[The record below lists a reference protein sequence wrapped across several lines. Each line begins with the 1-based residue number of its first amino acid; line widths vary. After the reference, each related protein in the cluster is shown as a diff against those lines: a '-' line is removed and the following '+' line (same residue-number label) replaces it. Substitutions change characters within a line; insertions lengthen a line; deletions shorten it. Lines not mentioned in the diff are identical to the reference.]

1 MIQLRIN
8 NESFLYDAYGLVQA
22 FYPGE
27 KPKVVPAWEE
37 PCDEADMAAWSKDKD
52 CIGLHV
58 GSDAI
63 RFYMDGTEQGSLEID
78 PSDRSDTK
86 NRLKRLI
93 YNILSKRL
101 GKELPWGTL
110 TGIRPTK
117 IALKKLQ
124 AGESREDVASYMR
137 QTYLTGEEK
146 IQLSC
151 DIAQRELRIIG
162 DSQGKYSLYIGIPFC
177 PSICLYCSFSS
188 YPIGLYRNMV
198 QEYVAAVKKEIAFV
212 GEHFADKTLDTVY
225 FGGGT
230 PTSVSAEAL
239 DEIITALEEHVDLS
253 HLREFTVEAGRPDSI
268 TEEKLRVLLK
278 HHVGRISINPQTM
291 QQKTL
296 DLIGRFHTVEQ
307 IRKTYALARCLS
319 DEDIAA
325 GGKGFLINMDLIV
338 GLPGESIEDVRDTL
352 AQIEAMKP
360 DNLTVHSLAIKRSAR
375 LNIEWEKYENILQ
388 SANHNI
394 MDEVMASA
402 RRMGMEP
409 YYLYRQKQISGN
421 LENIGFAREGDEG
434 IYNILIME
442 EQEDIVALGA
452 GSACKKILRNPDG
465 SIATDKKVERCE
477 NVKDVEQYIARVDEM
492 IARKKELYV

>member
-27 KPKVVPAWEE
+27 KPQVVADWEHPGTKDEVLAWCKE
-37 PCDEADMAAWSKDKD
+37 PE
-52 CIGLHV
+52 CIALLV
-58 GSDAI
+58 GAQKI
-63 RFYMDGTEQGSLEID
+63 GFYMDGGCAGTIAID
-78 PSDRSDTK
+78 ASNRSDTK

-93 YNILSKRL
+93 YNILSKKT
-101 GKELPWGTL
+101 GKTLPWGTL

-117 IALKKLQ
+117 IALKKFQ
-124 AGESREDVASYMR
+124 AGECREDIASYMAD
-137 QTYLTGEEK
+137 TYLTGREK
-146 IQLSC
+146 IELSC
-151 DIAQRELRIIG
+151 DIAERELRIIG
-162 DSQGKYSLYIGIPFC
+162 DSRDKYSLYIGIPFC

-188 YPIGLYRNMV
+188 YPIGVYRNMV
-198 QEYVAAVKKEIAFV
+198 SDYVEAVKKEIAFV
-212 GEHFADKTLDTVY
+212 GEHFQDRILDTVY

-230 PTSVSAEAL
+230 PTSVSAEDL
-239 DEIITALEEHVDLS
+239 DAIITALETHVDLS

-307 IRKTYALARCLS
+307 IRETYGLARRLS
-319 DEDIAA
+319 DEDIAN

-338 GLPGESIEDVRDTL
+338 GLPGETIEDVRNTL
-352 AQIEAMKP
+352 GQVETMAP

-375 LNIEWEKYENILQ
+375 LNIEWEKYESILQ
-388 SANHNI
+388 SADHDI
-394 MDEVMASA
+394 MEEVMESA
-402 RRMGMEP
+402 HRMGMEP

-421 LENIGFAREGDEG
+421 LENIGFAREGQEG

-452 GSACKKILRNPDG
+452 GSACKKIYRNADG
-465 SIATDKKVERCE
+465 TIAADKKVDRCE
-477 NVKDVEQYIARVDEM
+477 NVKDVEQYISRVDEM
-492 IARKKELYV
+492 IQRKRELYS

>member
-1 MIQLRIN
+1 MQLLIN

-27 KPKVVPAWEE
+27 KPKVVPAWGENAM
-37 PCDEADMAAWSKDKD
+37 DE
-52 CIGLHV
+52 
-58 GSDAI
+58 DAI
-63 RFYMDGTEQGSLEID
+63 CNWSAGEGCIALFVGAEEIGFYMEGAARGTIAID
-78 PSDRSDTK
+78 AADRSDTK

-93 YNILSKRL
+93 YNVLADKT
-101 GKELPWGTL
+101 GKQLPWGTL

-124 AGESREDVASYMR
+124 AGESREDVASYMKE
-137 QTYLTGEEK
+137 TYLTSDEK
-146 IQLSC
+146 IELSC
-151 DIAQRELRIIG
+151 DIAGRELRIIG
-162 DSQGKYSLYIGIPFC
+162 DSKDKYSLYIGIPFC

-188 YPIGLYRNMV
+188 YPIGLYRNQV
-198 QEYVAAVKKEIAFV
+198 QAYVDALKQEIAYV
-212 GEHFADKTLDTVY
+212 GEAFADKTLDTIY

-230 PTSVSAEAL
+230 PTSISAEAL
-239 DEIITALEEHVDLS
+239 DEILPTVEECLDLS
-253 HLREFTVEAGRPDSI
+253 KLREFTVEAGRPDSI
-268 TEEKLRVLLK
+268 TEDKLRVLLK

-307 IRKTYALARCLS
+307 IRDTYALARRLS
-319 DEDIAA
+319 DEDKAA
-325 GGKGFLINMDLIV
+325 GGRGFLINMDLIV
-338 GLPGESIEDVRDTL
+338 GLPGESIADVRDTL
-352 AQIEAMKP
+352 TQVETMAP

-375 LNIEWEKYENILQ
+375 LNIEWDKYESVLQ
-388 SANHNI
+388 AADHDI
-394 MDEVMASA
+394 MDEVMESA

-421 LENIGFAREGDEG
+421 LENIGFAREGQEG

-452 GSACKKILRNPDG
+452 GSACKKILRNADG
-465 SIATDKKVERCE
+465 SIAADKKVERCE

-492 IARKKELYV
+492 IERKRELYR

>member
-1 MIQLRIN
+1 M
-8 NESFLYDAYGLVQA
+8 
-22 FYPGE
+22 
-27 KPKVVPAWEE
+27 
-37 PCDEADMAAWSKDKD
+37 
-52 CIGLHV
+52 
-58 GSDAI
+58 
-63 RFYMDGTEQGSLEID
+63 
-78 PSDRSDTK
+78 
-86 NRLKRLI
+86 
-93 YNILSKRL
+93 
-101 GKELPWGTL
+101 
-110 TGIRPTK
+110 
-117 IALKKLQ
+117 
-124 AGESREDVASYMR
+124 
-137 QTYLTGEEK
+137 
-146 IQLSC
+146 
-151 DIAQRELRIIG
+151 
-162 DSQGKYSLYIGIPFC
+162 
-177 PSICLYCSFSS
+177 
-188 YPIGLYRNMV
+188 
-198 QEYVAAVKKEIAFV
+198 
-212 GEHFADKTLDTVY
+212 Y

-239 DEIITALEEHVDLS
+239 DEIISALEEHVDLS

-307 IRKTYALARCLS
+307 IRKTYALARRLS

-352 AQIEAMKP
+352 AQIETMAP

-388 SANHNI
+388 SADHNI

-492 IARKKELYV
+492 IARKKELYG

>member
-1 MIQLRIN
+1 MIQLLIN

-27 KPKVVPAWEE
+27 KPQVVPAWDRTMSSIEVEE
-37 PCDEADMAAWSKDKD
+37 WSNEPERIALLVGEDT
-52 CIGLHV
+52 IG
-58 GSDAI
+58 
-63 RFYMDGTEQGSLEID
+63 FYMEGALQGSID
-78 PSDRSDTK
+78 IDAADRSDTK

-93 YNILSKRL
+93 YNILSDKT

-124 AGESREDVASYMR
+124 AGESRADVASYMAK
-137 QTYLTGEEK
+137 TYLASEEK
-146 IQLSC
+146 INLSC
-151 DIAQRELRIIG
+151 DIAERELRIIG
-162 DSQGKYSLYIGIPFC
+162 DSRDKYSLYIGIPFC

-188 YPIGLYRNMV
+188 YPIGIYRNMV
-198 QEYVAAVKKEIAFV
+198 SDYVEAVKKEIAFV
-212 GEHFADKTLDTVY
+212 GEHFADKILDSVY

-230 PTSVSAEAL
+230 PTSVSAEDL

-268 TEEKLRVLLK
+268 TEEKLQVLLK

-296 DLIGRFHTVEQ
+296 DLIGRFHTVDQ
-307 IRKTYALARCLS
+307 IRETYALARRLS
-319 DEDIAA
+319 DADIAA

-338 GLPGESIEDVRDTL
+338 GLPGETIEDVRDTL
-352 AQIEAMKP
+352 AQVEAMAP

-375 LNIEWEKYENILQ
+375 LNIEWEKYESILQ
-388 SANHNI
+388 SADHDI
-394 MDEVMASA
+394 MDEVMVCAK
-402 RRMGMEP
+402 RMGMEP

-421 LENIGFAREGDEG
+421 LENIGFARPGQEG

-452 GSACKKILRNPDG
+452 GSACKKIFRNADG
-465 SIATDKKVERCE
+465 SIAADKKVARCE

-492 IARKKELYV
+492 IERKRELYR

>member
-1 MIQLRIN
+1 
-8 NESFLYDAYGLVQA
+8 
-22 FYPGE
+22 
-27 KPKVVPAWEE
+27 
-37 PCDEADMAAWSKDKD
+37 
-52 CIGLHV
+52 
-58 GSDAI
+58 
-63 RFYMDGTEQGSLEID
+63 
-78 PSDRSDTK
+78 
-86 NRLKRLI
+86 
-93 YNILSKRL
+93 
-101 GKELPWGTL
+101 
-110 TGIRPTK
+110 
-117 IALKKLQ
+117 
-124 AGESREDVASYMR
+124 
-137 QTYLTGEEK
+137 
-146 IQLSC
+146 LSC

-162 DSQGKYSLYIGIPFC
+162 DSKGKYSLYIGIPFC

-198 QEYVAAVKKEIAFV
+198 QDYVAAVKKEIAFV

-296 DLIGRFHTVEQ
+296 DHIGRFHTVEQ
-307 IRKTYALARCLS
+307 IRKTYALARRLS
-319 DEDIAA
+319 DENIAA

-352 AQIEAMKP
+352 AQIETMAP

-388 SANHNI
+388 SADHNI

-465 SIATDKKVERCE
+465 SIATDKKAERCE

>member
-1 MIQLRIN
+1 M
-8 NESFLYDAYGLVQA
+8 
-22 FYPGE
+22 
-27 KPKVVPAWEE
+27 VPAWEE

-58 GSDAI
+58 GRDAI
-63 RFYMDGTEQGSLEID
+63 RFYMDGAEQGSLEID

-93 YNILSKRL
+93 YNILSQRL
-101 GKELPWGTL
+101 DKELPWGTL

-151 DIAQRELRIIG
+151 DIAERELRIIG
-162 DSQGKYSLYIGIPFC
+162 DSKGKYSLYIGIPFC
-177 PSICLYCSFSS
+177 PSICVYCSFSS

-198 QEYVAAVKKEIAFV
+198 QDYVAAVKKEIAFV

-239 DEIITALEEHVDLS
+239 DEIISALEEHVDLS

-296 DLIGRFHTVEQ
+296 DLIGRFHTVDQ
-307 IRKTYALARCLS
+307 IRDTYALARRLS

-325 GGKGFLINMDLIV
+325 GGKGFFINMDLIV

-388 SANHNI
+388 SADHNI